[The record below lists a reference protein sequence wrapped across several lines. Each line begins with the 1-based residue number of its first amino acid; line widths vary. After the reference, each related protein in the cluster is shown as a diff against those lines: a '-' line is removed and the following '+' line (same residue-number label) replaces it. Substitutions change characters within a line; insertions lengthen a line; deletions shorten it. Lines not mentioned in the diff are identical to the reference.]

1 MNAANSEHAS
11 VGRQARQAARKS
23 TKAALATLRET
34 TGAPYNSLVTVAMDQ
49 AGCPIFLLSDL
60 ALHTK
65 NIKADARAS
74 VLFDDTGGL
83 DDPLEG
89 VRVSYM
95 GRIVKSN
102 REEDGQRFLARH
114 PDAEMYSEFADFSF
128 YRFEPEQ
135 AHYIAGF
142 GRIFTLEAESFTI
155 SSDSAAAFCDA
166 EPGIVKHMNEDHR
179 DAMALYAK
187 VLLGGPDGD
196 WQMSG
201 CDADG
206 CDLTCDAGRLR
217 LEFPETLPRPGHAR
231 VAFKELADKARSAS
245 T

>member
-1 MNAANSEHAS
+1 MNATNSEHAN
-11 VGRQARQAARKS
+11 VGTRARQAARKS
-23 TKAALATLRET
+23 TKAALATLQEN
-34 TGAPYNSLVTVAMDQ
+34 TGAPYNSLVTVALDQ

-83 DDPLEG
+83 SDPLEG

-95 GRIVKSN
+95 GRIVKSSE
-102 REEDGQRFLARH
+102 EEDARRFLARH
-114 PDAEMYSEFADFSF
+114 PDAQMYSEFADFSY
-128 YRFEPEQ
+128 YRLEPEQ

-142 GRIFTLEAESFTI
+142 GQIYTLDAESFVLG
-155 SSDSAAAFCDA
+155 SDAAAAFGDA
-166 EPGIVKHMNEDHR
+166 EPSIIEHMNEDHA
-179 DAMALYAK
+179 DAMALYATA
-187 VLLGGPDGD
+187 LLGAPDGD
-196 WQMSG
+196 WRMSG

-206 CDLTCDAGRLR
+206 CDLVCDAGRVR

-231 VAFKELADKARSAS
+231 VVFKELADKARSAG
-245 T
+245 

>member
-1 MNAANSEHAS
+1 MSTTSGEQMS
-11 VGRQARQAARKS
+11 VGADARKAARKS
-23 TKAALATLRET
+23 TKAALATLQET
-34 TGAPYNSLVTVAMDQ
+34 TGAPYNSLVTVALDQ

-60 ALHTK
+60 ALHTR
-65 NIKADARAS
+65 NINTDPRAS

-95 GRIVKSN
+95 GRIVKSA
-102 REEDGQRFLARH
+102 REEDARRFLARH
-114 PDAEMYSEFADFSF
+114 PDARMYSEFADFSF
-128 YRFEPEQ
+128 YRLEPDQ

-155 SSDSAAAFCDA
+155 RQDVAAAFEAA
-166 EPGIVKHMNEDHR
+166 EAGIIEHMNDDHA
-179 DAMALYAK
+179 DAMALYAT
-187 VLLGGPDGD
+187 VLLGAAEGD
-196 WQMSG
+196 WRMSG

-206 CDLTCDAGRLR
+206 CDLICDAGRLR

-231 VAFKELADKARSAS
+231 VVFKELADKARSAL
-245 T
+245 